1 MHPPGSVLL
10 ARAWPT
16 LILALTWDSPLEV
29 LQEPSCRVELR
40 EMGAA
45 AQQLGWGGGWPG
57 NAAGPALDSE
67 SSRVLG
73 GQRDSLQTSN
83 LSVLPP

>member
-1 MHPPGSVLL
+1 M
-10 ARAWPT
+10 
-16 LILALTWDSPLEV
+16 LALTWDSPLEV

-57 NAAGPALDSE
+57 DAAGPALDSE

>member
-1 MHPPGSVLL
+1 M
-10 ARAWPT
+10 
-16 LILALTWDSPLEV
+16 EV
-29 LQEPSCRVELR
+29 LQEPSCRDELR

-57 NAAGPALDSE
+57 DAADPALDSE

-73 GQRDSLQTSN
+73 GQRDSANIQSQRPATLN
-83 LSVLPP
+83 LSQHAGAKETT